1 MNIYKREERLVHL
14 SVSPSLSL
22 SFSVCVRR
30 IINVYSVSLLA
41 SRFSINVSL
50 FVLHFLQIILKC
62 IKVANCCRD
71 DKRSASK
78 GEIIW

>member
-1 MNIYKREERLVHL
+1 MNIYKREETLVRLF
-14 SVSPSLSL
+14 LSL
-22 SFSVCVRR
+22 SRSVFVCMRS

-62 IKVANCCRD
+62 IKVANWWGD
-71 DKRSASK
+71 DKRSASN